1 MYPFPL
7 FFPLLESYKGKFLLF
22 SFHCLI
28 HSYNL
33 IQEFSRIPLSLR
45 MSSASLRTL
54 WSDGLT
60 CSTTAYGTASR
71 RTPRWSGSA
80 CGKKKGSAGFCLQ
93 ITGSDIRTRCSASW
107 TAGKADSRP
116 PKYTGPG
123 IVCRI
128 VQARGGQT
136 VFGNGA
142 QGGSFCEMRFRKRR
156 KKVSYRDRDNTSLQH
171 YTID

>member
-1 MYPFPL
+1 MIRLGLREEKRFCRIL
-7 FFPLLESYKGKFLLF
+7 FVDNGIGYSDEMLRQLKGRK
-22 SFHCLI
+22 
-28 HSYNL
+28 
-33 IQEFSRIPLSLR
+33 SRQP
-45 MSSASLRTL
+45 T
-54 WSDGLT
+54 
-60 CSTTAYGTASR
+60 
-71 RTPRWSGSA
+71 
-80 CGKKKGSAGFCLQ
+80 
-93 ITGSDIRTRCSASW
+93 
-107 TAGKADSRP
+107 

>member
-1 MYPFPL
+1 MIRLGLREEKRFCRIL
-7 FFPLLESYKGKFLLF
+7 FADNGIGYSDEKPRPQNGRT
-22 SFHCLI
+22 
-28 HSYNL
+28 
-33 IQEFSRIPLSLR
+33 SRQP
-45 MSSASLRTL
+45 T
-54 WSDGLT
+54 
-60 CSTTAYGTASR
+60 
-71 RTPRWSGSA
+71 
-80 CGKKKGSAGFCLQ
+80 
-93 ITGSDIRTRCSASW
+93 
-107 TAGKADSRP
+107 